1 MRFFIVLADIIMGLI
16 LGAFFYAALS
26 RTWVAFQHWWVA
38 VLIVVASVLL
48 VLFRRPN
55 GSLVR
60 RRGDAEG
67 R

>member
-1 MRFFIVLADIIMGLI
+1 MRFFIVLADIMMGLI
-16 LGAFFYAALS
+16 LGAFVYGALS
-26 RTWVAFQHWWVA
+26 RTWIAFQYWWVA
-38 VLIVVASVLL
+38 VLIVVASVLV

-55 GSLVR
+55 GSLAR